1 MLVMPASPPEDLLRS
16 HHAFV
21 KSDNPFQRTVRLR
34 QALWREERGYPVG
47 LHRGVPLGTRLK
59 MPDAEEHLW
68 NYLTDGIRGVVRAEV
83 LDPKRSEGKLFA
95 RPRIFDDLL
104 SSQPLCFNLFGE
116 LKRDLALATRVIARL
131 APDKI
136 KTVHRIEFEHSPGRR
151 EPKYTADRSAFDV
164 YVEYESIGGQMGFMG
179 IEVKY
184 HENLNDALAPHRER
198 YDQVAQGMGCF
209 HPSRLSDLRQKPIN
223 QLWRDHM
230 LAGSMLLTDS
240 WAEGMFVV
248 LYPAENSHA
257 AAAIQKYQA
266 CLAGSSTFAT
276 WTLESFVLALEAGGA
291 GGVGELRDRY
301 LGAPASAR

>member
-1 MLVMPASPPEDLLRS
+1 MVAMTTAPPEDVLRS

-21 KSDNPFQRTVRLR
+21 KSDNLFQRTVRLR
-34 QALWREERGYPVG
+34 QALWREKLGYPIG
-47 LHRGVPLGTRLK
+47 LHRDIPLGTRLQ
-59 MPDAEEHLW
+59 MPDAKKHLW
-68 NYLTDGIRGVVRAEV
+68 NYLTDGIREVVRAEV
-83 LDPKRSEGKLFA
+83 LGTRRGDGKLFA
-95 RPRIFDDLL
+95 EPRIFDDLL

-116 LKRDLALATRVIARL
+116 LKLDLALASRVLRRL

-151 EPKYTADRSAFDV
+151 DPRYTADRSAFDV
-164 YVEYESIGGQMGFMG
+164 YVEYESIRGEKGFLG

-209 HPSRLSDLRQKPIN
+209 HAGNVAHLRMKPIN

-230 LAGSMLLTDS
+230 LAGSMILAGG
-240 WAEGMFVV
+240 WKEGMFVV

-257 AAAIQKYQA
+257 AAAITKYQA
-266 CLAGSSTFAT
+266 CLTDATTFDA
-276 WTLESFVLALEAGGA
+276 WTLESFVAALKAEDTGDW
-291 GGVGELRDRY
+291 VNDLECRY
-301 LGAPASAR
+301 LIAG